1 MNSDRN
7 EDPRI
12 ELQSDILD
20 DGLPVPDGS
29 FDYVV
34 SIHALPEIPYSKLVT
49 VLGELRRV
57 LKPGGVL
64 RLGLPDAEKG
74 FNAYLRGD
82 LDYFLIPDEHAKSVG
97 AKLITQLLWYG
108 YNASLFTADFV
119 EELLQR
125 ADFHEVVRCG
135 FGETAS
141 EYADIVELDNRE
153 PESLFVEATK

>member
-1 MNSDRN
+1 VNSDRI

-12 ELQSDILD
+12 ELRSDIVD
-20 DGLPVPDGS
+20 DGLPAPDDS

-34 SIHALPEIPYSKLVT
+34 SIHALPAIPYSKLVT

-82 LDYFLIPDEHAKSVG
+82 LDYFLIPDEHAKSAG
-97 AKLITQLLWYG
+97 GKLITQLLWYG

-119 EELLQR
+119 VELLQS
-125 ADFHEVVRCG
+125 ADFREVVPCG
-135 FGETAS
+135 FRETAS
-141 EYADIVELDNRE
+141 AFSDIVELDNRE
-153 PESLFVEATK
+153 SESLFIEATK